1 MLLLSRR
8 DARDGV
14 DCARTNQHL
23 DLMSELIVGVGTLAL
38 AALTGG
44 LVFVTVWLDWQ
55 RRKREVRGIAR
66 IVDSE
71 LKLITENIEKAV
83 HKRRWWV
90 YDLASPGVAWDR
102 GGGAI
107 AAALTEQEADE
118 LIDVVAKLR
127 TWEGVPRRET
137 ELSFTL
143 NDADV
148 EFLDPL
154 VPRLS
159 QSREFLRRLGNP

>member
-1 MLLLSRR
+1 M
-8 DARDGV
+8 
-14 DCARTNQHL
+14 
-23 DLMSELIVGVGTLAL
+23 
-38 AALTGG
+38 
-44 LVFVTVWLDWQ
+44 
-55 RRKREVRGIAR
+55 
-66 IVDSE
+66 
-71 LKLITENIEKAV
+71 
-83 HKRRWWV
+83 
-90 YDLASPGVAWDR
+90 AWDR